1 MDYTQVI
8 GHEKA
13 IETLKRAIV
22 KGTVSHSYIFEG
34 EERLGKKKVAN
45 IFAKTLL
52 CKEQK
57 SEPCNHCTSCMK
69 FDKGNHPDLLV
80 IEPEKGLI
88 KKGEVEDLIKN
99 VTKAPFESLKKVF
112 IIDDSHKMN
121 LEAKNALLK
130 TLEEPPEYVNIILI
144 TSSSNLLLPTILSR
158 CQGIKFYP
166 VESKKIA
173 DLIGNLYGKSK
184 DEAMFIA
191 DFAKGSVGKS
201 IELATS
207 DDFFQKRDEVIK
219 IIDSLLQGDKTK
231 AISSIGFFN
240 DNKENIEEI
249 LDIFSFWFRDLIIF
263 NELGNNDLIINKDK
277 TDYLSRQSFM
287 HFSKINDIIEKVQ
300 QTKENINRN
309 INFQLSIETMLLNIQ
324 EEF

>member
-1 MDYTQVI
+1 MDFNQII
-8 GHEKA
+8 GHEKV
-13 IETLKRAIV
+13 IETLKRSIN

-34 EERLGKKKVAN
+34 EEGLGKKKIAY

-52 CKEQK
+52 CKKQK
-57 SEPCNHCTSCMK
+57 DEPCNCCTSCMK

-88 KKGEVEDLIKN
+88 KKGEVEALIKS
-99 VTKAPFESLKKVF
+99 VTKAPFESLRKIF

-130 TLEEPPEYVNIILI
+130 TLEEPPGYINIILI

-166 VESKKIA
+166 VDSKKIA
-173 DLIGNLYGKSK
+173 DLLISLYDKSK
-184 DEAMFIA
+184 DEAKFIA
-191 DFAKGSVGKS
+191 DFSKGSVGKS

-207 DDFFQKRDEVIK
+207 DSFFQKREEIIK
-219 IIDSLLQGDKTK
+219 LIDNLLKGDKTK

-249 LDIFSFWFRDLIIF
+249 LDIFSFWFRDLIIYK
-263 NELGNNDLIINKDK
+263 ELGDNDLIINSDK
-277 TDYLSRQSFM
+277 IEYLSRQSFI
-287 HFSKINDIIEKVQ
+287 HFNKINDIIDKVQ

>member
-1 MDYTQVI
+1 MDFNQII
-8 GHEKA
+8 GHEKV
-13 IETLKRAIV
+13 IETLKRSID

-34 EERLGKKKVAN
+34 EEGLGKKKIAY

-57 SEPCNHCTSCMK
+57 DEPCNRCTSCMK

-88 KKGEVEDLIKN
+88 KKGEVEALIKN
-99 VTKAPFESLKKVF
+99 VTKAPFESLRKVF

-130 TLEEPPEYVNIILI
+130 TLEEPPGYINIILI

-166 VESKKIA
+166 VYSKKIA
-173 DLIGNLYGKSK
+173 DLLVSLYGKSK
-184 DEAMFIA
+184 EEAKFIA
-191 DFAKGSVGKS
+191 DFSKGSVGKS

-207 DDFFQKRDEVIK
+207 DSFFQKREEIIK
-219 IIDSLLQGDKTK
+219 LIDNLLKGDKTK

-249 LDIFSFWFRDLIIF
+249 LDIFSFWFRDLIIYK
-263 NELGNNDLIINKDK
+263 ELGDNDLIINSDK
-277 TDYLSRQSFM
+277 IEYLSRQSFI
-287 HFSKINDIIEKVQ
+287 HFNKINDIIDKVQ